1 MNDDKKVGMN
11 EQDAPHKEGQYG
23 NTSANP
29 AAEENVSMGISQMN
43 DENRSN
49 QSRDENRPGQQ
60 QQSSG
65 EEGRA

>member
-11 EQDAPHKEGQYG
+11 EQDAPRKEGQYG

-43 DENRSN
+43 EDRQGQSDRN
-49 QSRDENRPGQQ
+49 QSTPNEKQSPNTDGGNR
-60 QQSSG
+60 
-65 EEGRA
+65 